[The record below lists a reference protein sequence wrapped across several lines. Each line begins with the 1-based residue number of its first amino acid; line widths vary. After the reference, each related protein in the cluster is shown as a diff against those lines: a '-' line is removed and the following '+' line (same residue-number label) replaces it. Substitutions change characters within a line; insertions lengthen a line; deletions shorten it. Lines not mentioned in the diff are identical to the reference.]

1 MISVSIILQEARRK
15 LNGLITMHLK
25 KKEAKKQKKNPK
37 LVRVGQTQQTF
48 KSLLKI
54 NGDVF

>member
-25 KKEAKKQKKNPK
+25 KKEAKKQKKPPK
-37 LVRVGQTQQTF
+37 LVRVG
-48 KSLLKI
+48 
-54 NGDVF
+54 